1 MSLAKKISIIV
12 PCYNEE
18 AVIQK
23 TYDTLTQ
30 TMQQSA
36 FDYEII
42 FCDDGS
48 TDKTPH
54 ILEKIALGDGHVVTL
69 ILSRNFGHQIASY
82 AGIEYSNADAVVLID
97 ADLQDPP
104 ALILEMID
112 KWHLEKYDVVY
123 AKRNIRKGESA
134 FKKFTASLFYRLFN
148 VVSDIKIPL
157 DTGDFRLMDSR
168 VVDILKK
175 MPEQDKF
182 LRGMT
187 SWIGLKQ
194 TAIYYDRHVRF
205 AGVTKYPL
213 RKMIQFAVRGIF
225 SFSTLP
231 LKIATWLG
239 IVSSF
244 LAFLGILYIFYIRFF
259 MHDWVKGWAFTSVL
273 ILFFAGMQLLTLGI
287 LGQYVG
293 LIYKQGKNR
302 PLYIVDRIIK
312 NDA

>member
-1 MSLAKKISIIV
+1 MSIRKKISIIV

-23 TYDTLTQ
+23 TYDTITQ
-30 TMQQSA
+30 TMKKSD

-48 TDKTPH
+48 TDNTPH
-54 ILEKIALGDGHVVTL
+54 ILEKLALEDTHVATL

-82 AGIEYSNADAVVLID
+82 AAIEYSKGDAVVLID

-104 ALILEMID
+104 ALILEMAD
-112 KWHLEKYDVVY
+112 KWHREKYDVIY

-134 FKKFTASLFYRLFN
+134 FKKWTASLFYRLFN
-148 VVSDIKIPL
+148 KVSEIKIPL
-157 DTGDFRLMDSR
+157 DTGDFRLMDAR

-194 TAIYYDRHVRF
+194 TAIYYNRDVRF

-213 RKMIQFAVRGIF
+213 RKMIKFAVSGIF

-239 IVSSF
+239 IAASII
-244 LAFLGILYIFYIRFF
+244 AFLGIIYIFYIRLF
-259 MHDWVKGWAFTSVL
+259 MNDWVKGWAFTSVL

-293 LIYKQGKNR
+293 LIYKQSKHR
-302 PLYIVDRIIK
+302 PLYVIDRIIK
-312 NDA
+312 NNA